1 MAKRQ
6 LMVDKIHRKIEIE
19 QREHT
24 RANVQSTFKQKVPE
38 APIIGSKNK
47 KLKYRGPSSP
57 RTVKHYESN

>member
-1 MAKRQ
+1 
-6 LMVDKIHRKIEIE
+6 MVDKIHRKIEIE

-47 KLKYRGPSSP
+47 KNKNIGAPHLQ
-57 RTVKHYESN
+57 EQ